1 MTWCAYITTPSAHC
15 QSHSESETFANFIVG
30 SKDFRGGIW
39 LFWEVLSKI
48 SYQKI
53 KWGNLGPEAPTLGIA
68 TMLKWNVVKPMG
80 CRPEKLA
87 LRGVYAAMLTLGL
100 KNSRVKAPFSHKWQ
114 NLRQRRWSR
123 NMEATSKSP
132 KLSNIVARCNRLSW
146 GGCTA
151 RRWAQCC
158 HLAGKLNATNKAAT
172 LQRNTHRSL
181 YLQRGQNG
189 CLNLYNV
196 TFAYRESCWVWW
208 TRAKVVCSN
217 SVLYAS
223 GYHIGI
229 YS

>member
-1 MTWCAYITTPSAHC
+1 MKLGNIWTGALNPLDLNPVEMDHG
-15 QSHSESETFANFIVG
+15 ETNG
-30 SKDFRGGIW
+30 
-39 LFWEVLSKI
+39 
-48 SYQKI
+48 
-53 KWGNLGPEAPTLGIA
+53 
-68 TMLKWNVVKPMG
+68 
-80 CRPEKLA
+80 KLA
-87 LRGVYAAMLTLGL
+87 LRWVYAAMLTLRL
-100 KNSRVKAPFSHKWQ
+100 NNSRVKAPFSHKWQ

>member
-1 MTWCAYITTPSAHC
+1 MGRTLELSHVSTTWDYQIVFKAEKLWLGVRTLPPPVRIVRVI
-15 QSHSESETFANFIVG
+15 QSQKLLQISLLVPRISEKEYCSSEMF
-30 SKDFRGGIW
+30 W
-39 LFWEVLSKI
+39 LNI
-48 SYQKI
+48 SYQKM

-132 KLSNIVARCNRLSW
+132 KLSNIVARCNLLSW

-158 HLAGKLNATNKAAT
+158 HQAGKLNATNKAAT
-172 LQRNTHRSL
+172 LQRN
-181 YLQRGQNG
+181 
-189 CLNLYNV
+189 
-196 TFAYRESCWVWW
+196 
-208 TRAKVVCSN
+208 
-217 SVLYAS
+217 
-223 GYHIGI
+223 
-229 YS
+229 